1 MGQGSWI
8 MFMEIFCKEIV
19 KVLVQVGYLIIF
31 SNVDTVWIQV
41 GYGTVLKDM
50 QAATQVLLPD
60 GLLNKLKKI
69 EAVKV

>member
-31 SNVDTVWIQV
+31 SNVDTVLIQV
-41 GYGTVLKDM
+41 GYGTVLKYM

>member
-1 MGQGSWI
+1 
-8 MFMEIFCKEIV
+8 MFMEIICKEIV

-31 SNVDTVWIQV
+31 SNVDTVLIQV

-60 GLLNKLKKI
+60 GLLNKFKKI